1 MSASLAAWQP
11 PPVAASE
18 EVTSLTT
25 GNGSGVRQGI
35 ASTST
40 APTGVRTGMTED
52 DLVAHSRAGDK
63 EAFGCLYHLY
73 EGLVFRHALRVL
85 ENADDADDVR
95 QETFVRAYQ
104 SLARFRGEAS
114 LKTYLL
120 TICSN
125 LCRDRLR
132 QSRRRPERGYGLEAP
147 EASTASGFVFA
158 TGGQGCPLAHMERA
172 AQAETVHEA
181 LRRLPA
187 PLREILLLRHVEEL
201 SFDEIARV
209 LGCTR
214 VSAPVRLFRAR
225 RQFKDVFLTLTRE
238 EGEE

>member
-11 PPVAASE
+11 EIAAEPERRRGAGPPGTAAAQHHSDAGHSE
-18 EVTSLTT
+18 AE
-25 GNGSGVRQGI
+25 
-35 ASTST
+35 
-40 APTGVRTGMTED
+40 
-52 DLVAHSRAGDK
+52 LVSRSRAGEV
-63 EAFGCLYHLY
+63 EAFGALYHRY
-73 EGLVFRHALRVL
+73 EAAIFRHALHVL

-95 QETFVRAYQ
+95 QETFVRAFR
-104 SLARFRGEAS
+104 SLPGFRGDAS

-132 QSRRRPERGYGLEAP
+132 GRRRRPECGYGLEAP
-147 EASTASGFVFA
+147 EPSPS
-158 TGGQGCPLAHMERA
+158 AHEAADPSAAMARA
-172 AQAETVHEA
+172 VDADRVHRA

-187 PLREILLLRHVEEL
+187 HAREVLILRHVEEMG
-201 SFDEIARV
+201 FDEIAAV

-225 RQFKDVFLTLTRE
+225 RQFKDAYMALLRDE
-238 EGEE
+238 EENVPPC